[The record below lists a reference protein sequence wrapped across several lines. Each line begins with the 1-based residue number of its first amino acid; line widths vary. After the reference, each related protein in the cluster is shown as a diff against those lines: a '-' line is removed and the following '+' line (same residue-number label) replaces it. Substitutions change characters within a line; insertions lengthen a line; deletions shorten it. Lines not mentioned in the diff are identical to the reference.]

1 MKEKMLDGKIALIT
15 GASYGMGLDMAK
27 VFAKEGANI
36 IITAR
41 GEKRLNQALEKVK
54 ECLTEGR
61 RAVAVTADVTTDN
74 KPEQNNITKKH
85 NAVNTEVN
93 PVRPPASTPVN
104 DSTNE
109 VVDDV
114 PKTDPI
120 TVAVESA
127 NNALSP
133 STK

>member
-1 MKEKMLDGKIALIT
+1 MIVTKAGIDVSKFFHSISPKEDAIKIPTVISA
-15 GASYGMGLDMAK
+15 G
-27 VFAKEGANI
+27 
-36 IITAR
+36 
-41 GEKRLNQALEKVK
+41 
-54 ECLTEGR
+54 
-61 RAVAVTADVTTDN
+61 AVTADVTTDN
-74 KPEQNNITKKH
+74 NPEQNNITKKH

-109 VVDDV
+109 VVEDV
-114 PKTDPI
+114 PNTDPI

-127 NNALSP
+127 NHALSP